1 MRVTILAAAGQIAEL
16 VTKNLM
22 TETDDQL
29 TLVAREAD
37 SRLTI
42 TDAERENL
50 VDLDVNDVNGLAATL
65 RGEDLVL
72 LATSPDE
79 RMANSVIKAMDQAGV
94 SRLIV
99 TGAIGVEN
107 EVPGKFGEWNRRM
120 GGDLLAA
127 VVDGFHT
134 IENSDLDY
142 TYLRMTWLYN
152 DPRKTDYVIT
162 EPGKSQPGVQ
172 VTRTAVA
179 NFLTELIKSGAQEY
193 QRASIGIYEPGS
205 DQYDKPTF
213 Y

>member
-79 RMANSVIKAMDQAGV
+79 RMADSVIKAMDQAGV

-107 EVPGKFGEWNRRM
+107 EVPGKFGEWNLRM

-127 VVDGFHT
+127 VVDGFHA

-152 DPRKTDYVIT
+152 DPRKKDYVIT
-162 EPGKSQPGVQ
+162 EPGKPQPGVQ